1 MAGQMQGAVT
11 FEDVAVYLSRAE
23 WDTLAEQQQE
33 LYHRVMLDNYE
44 LLTSL
49 GYPGPKPDIVYRME
63 RGEAPWVCM
72 PQSPARQD
80 RPGSPSPGCNGDR
93 SWLEEPPSLWWPSA
107 GGCCVPEEGMQRPC
121 PAGGQY
127 RQWRLY
133 SRRLLN
139 KLTSVTGR
147 SELLVAAAA
156 GGVQPAESR
165 EQARVDFGPGKEGA
179 EGDNQGVMENVTQSR
194 GFSPHPALEE
204 QNKNADPQEHLYGEG
219 FQRSGQNGQCTLVEA
234 TFLPENRVVDLKET
248 ILKDHCYS
256 TMSMTQLLPCAPQPC
271 PLREHDYCRN
281 SEVSAS
287 VFQDHEYCHVQIIPY
302 QERVNKVTRL
312 RKPQAMLHR
321 LEKRGPQVGRI
332 VRKSKQTVWFCKP
345 CAKKQLACLR
355 HSSDACCLSKPAIS
369 ATVPPA
375 KAEDNPAK
383 GTSRAFCPAKQEAA
397 RCRPRS
403 RGRSQGKMSEAP
415 HRVVAAPPP
424 SSAAVEMKKEAT
436 RPKVSIRRKAQRAQP
451 IQTPDVKRNLKGQ
464 QLVNSN
470 YESLRD
476 AYKVVIRT
484 VDHMLDSICQNL
496 ELSSFSQRGGFWPT
510 IVQIDS

>member
-139 KLTSVTGR
+139 KLTSVT
-147 SELLVAAAA
+147 
-156 GGVQPAESR
+156 
-165 EQARVDFGPGKEGA
+165 
-179 EGDNQGVMENVTQSR
+179 
-194 GFSPHPALEE
+194 ALEE

>member
-107 GGCCVPEEGMQRPC
+107 GRCCVPEEGMQRPC
-121 PAGGQY
+121 PGGRY

-139 KLTSVTGR
+139 KLTSVT
-147 SELLVAAAA
+147 
-156 GGVQPAESR
+156 
-165 EQARVDFGPGKEGA
+165 
-179 EGDNQGVMENVTQSR
+179 
-194 GFSPHPALEE
+194 ALEE

-281 SEVSAS
+281 SEVSDS
-287 VFQDHEYCHVQIIPY
+287 VFQDHEYCHVQMIPY

-312 RKPQAMLHR
+312 CKPRAMLHR

-332 VRKSKQTVWFCKP
+332 VRKSKQTMWFCKP

-397 RCRPRS
+397 RCRPWR

-415 HRVVAAPPP
+415 RRVVAAPPP
-424 SSAAVEMKKEAT
+424 SSAAVEMRKEVT
-436 RPKVSIRRKAQRAQP
+436 CTKVSIRRKPQRAQP
-451 IQTPDVKRNLKGQ
+451 IQTPDVKRNLEGQ

-496 ELSSFSQRGGFWPT
+496 ELNSFSQRGGFWPT

>member
-121 PAGGQY
+121 PGGQY

-139 KLTSVTGR
+139 KLTSVT
-147 SELLVAAAA
+147 
-156 GGVQPAESR
+156 
-165 EQARVDFGPGKEGA
+165 
-179 EGDNQGVMENVTQSR
+179 
-194 GFSPHPALEE
+194 ALEE